1 MIECVFSASLETIR
15 REPRE
20 PELRR
25 SVAYQRDLAACA
37 SIDPDVFVF
46 PFIGKGFYAAA
57 VGIDSPADTK
67 SCCRRSTANM

>member
-20 PELRR
+20 SELLR

-46 PFIGKGFYAAA
+46 SFIRKGFYAAA
-57 VGIDSPADTK
+57 VGTHFPAGTK
-67 SCCRRSTANM
+67 SCCLRSTANM